1 MQESVQIAYQKIAKT
16 IKCRDFLWN
25 GSSSCF
31 STCWPC
37 LWQFTKGQIRRW
49 PGMLSIMMLTQ
60 LWLPTAL
67 IVERDKVRI
76 WRDYYRR
83 HQQILFWGTAAKKS
97 AHVFF
102 SNLLFI
108 LIFQI
113 FQIATLLGCIGF
125 IIFQLGGEI
134 KNAGFDCFQRWSIQ
148 THFIYK
154 QINGFNY
161 WANFHISSRYSHPYP
176 QEPEVCPSKDSLC
189 DLLHPLLGV
198 HPSQVEL
205 VCFAL
210 RKNSV
215 AGSSSCGRKKNT
227 TGT

>member
-49 PGMLSIMMLTQ
+49 PGMLAIMMLTQ
-60 LWLPTAL
+60 LWIPTAL

-83 HQQILFWGTAAKKS
+83 HQQILFWGTAAK
-97 AHVFF
+97 
-102 SNLLFI
+102 NLLMLFFLSSI
-108 LIFQI
+108 YSNFPK

-148 THFIYK
+148 TQYLFDFINK
-154 QINGFNY
+154 
-161 WANFHISSRYSHPYP
+161 
-176 QEPEVCPSKDSLC
+176 
-189 DLLHPLLGV
+189 
-198 HPSQVEL
+198 
-205 VCFAL
+205 
-210 RKNSV
+210 
-215 AGSSSCGRKKNT
+215 
-227 TGT
+227 